1 MSIHP
6 DSIALCQL
14 CSVWLSTPLIKSD
27 HHLSL
32 QFLGIFPKIIFPPK
46 GWTEHLLDKDT
57 SRITG
62 TQIGYIAPA
71 FISEPTETPGP
82 DIYCL

>member
-32 QFLGIFPKIIFPPK
+32 QFSEVFPKIIFPPK
-46 GWTEHLLDKDT
+46 GWIECLLDKDT
-57 SRITG
+57 PQITG
-62 TQIGYIAPA
+62 TQIGHIAPA
-71 FISEPTETPGP
+71 FISEPTEAPRP
-82 DIYCL
+82 DIYCP